1 MIGKTNGEQLRTF
14 YLNGK
19 TIKVEMSDLYK
30 QESPY
35 FLPPEGLTIIN
46 MDDPVNPTFERT
58 TAHFNFSHNVYVEED
73 RPYL

>member
-1 MIGKTNGEQLRTF
+1 
-14 YLNGK
+14 
-19 TIKVEMSDLYK
+19 MSDLYK